1 MMASANILN
10 VEGFDPAEWKIGRK
24 GREWR
29 GEEFMKRLNQA
40 PEKIEYKGG
49 IFIYES
55 ERLTVLAML
64 LENLGIDNAVQL
76 GNLEDWKAAIA
87 DFEQQRNESQIKGG

>member
-1 MMASANILN
+1 
-10 VEGFDPAEWKIGRK
+10 
-24 GREWR
+24 
-29 GEEFMKRLNQA
+29 
-40 PEKIEYKGG
+40 
-49 IFIYES
+49 
-55 ERLTVLAML
+55 ML